1 MRIRGI
7 KMKNLQDNIIGITIG
22 IKFNRSF
29 RIPDISGDIIDNI
42 LYSDKTP
49 FGTDFF
55 PQVQGSASGERTLF
69 NPETSE
75 YLRVNTD
82 DIILAVV
89 VDKNYQ
95 KIIKW
100 LKEVVF
106 DYFGE
111 ILFRKYTIK
120 NIRRIGIVFS
130 HKISKNSKLD
140 NAVSLITENA
150 LDNVN
155 DINISFSKKIGSV
168 EALYRKGVSDY
179 KNTIYNFQEIKE
191 AINCSLDYQYYFD
204 PVIEDLRECYIDRIF
219 NDAEMFLENNYY
231 QWLLKYDNKE
241 IK

>member
-1 MRIRGI
+1 MGIKGI

-29 RIPDISGDIIDNI
+29 RMSDISGDIIDNI

-55 PQVQGSASGERTLF
+55 PKVQTSNSERTLF

-82 DIILAVV
+82 DIILGVV
-89 VDKNYQ
+89 VDNNFK
-95 KIIKW
+95 KTMKW
-100 LKEVVF
+100 LNQDVVSN
-106 DYFGE
+106 YFGE
-111 ILFRKYTIK
+111 ILFRKYAIK

-130 HKISKNSKLD
+130 HKISKNKKLVD
-140 NAVSLITENA
+140 AVSLITENSLA
-150 LDNVN
+150 DVN
-155 DINISFSKKIGSV
+155 DINISFSKKIGSI
-168 EALYRKGVSDY
+168 EALYRKDVNDY
-179 KNTIYNFQEIKE
+179 KNTIYNFQDIKE

-204 PVIEDLRECYIDRIF
+204 PVIEDLRDCFIDKIF
-219 NDAEMFLENNYY
+219 DDSRNFLEKNYY

-241 IK
+241 SK